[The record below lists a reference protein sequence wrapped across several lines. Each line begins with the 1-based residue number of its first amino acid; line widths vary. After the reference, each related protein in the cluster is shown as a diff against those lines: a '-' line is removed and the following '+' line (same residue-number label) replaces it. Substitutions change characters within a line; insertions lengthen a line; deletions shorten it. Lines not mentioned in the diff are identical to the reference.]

1 MRNLVL
7 CEKRV
12 VPCPLLA
19 DCKAATVEKNF
30 LYFTTKDELC
40 KLDLSKAESDG
51 ENVCILFPGQ
61 SSASIFLLMSF
72 HDFLQVE
79 ILAPLDV
86 GNVIDLKYLPEEDV
100 IAIVAS
106 SPGSVSIFDLNT
118 SMVFYCSTD
127 KLIQCKII
135 LNL

>member
-1 MRNLVL
+1 M
-7 CEKRV
+7 
-12 VPCPLLA
+12 PCPLLS

-40 KLDLSKAESDG
+40 KLDLSKPESDG
-51 ENVCILFPGQ
+51 ENVNVLFLGQ
-61 SSASIFLLMSF
+61 SSVHTFLLMSS
-72 HDFLQVE
+72 HYFLQVE

-100 IAIVAS
+100 IAVVAS

-118 SMVFYCSTD
+118 SMVFYCFSE
-127 KLIQCKII
+127 KLIQCII
-135 LNL
+135 MHSYYP